1 MSATLAPGDLPLTQP
16 LCDRARHEP
25 LGGLAW
31 GAARAGD
38 AIATIGR
45 AAAGAFDW
53 ERRWP
58 RGHAPGRRLR
68 VLRAARRR
76 AMHARRS
83 GSPSVARRARTLLAR
98 RPSVGGRARRRS
110 R

>member
-45 AAAGAFDW
+45 AAAASVRRGA
-53 ERRWP
+53 P
-58 RGHAPGRRLR
+58 
-68 VLRAARRR
+68 VAAR
-76 AMHARRS
+76 A
-83 GSPSVARRARTLLAR
+83 T
-98 RPSVGGRARRRS
+98 RPDAA
-110 R
+110 

>member
-58 RGHAPGRRLR
+58 RGHAPGTPPESPARGSPPGDA
-68 VLRAARRR
+68 RAQERFAECGPPGAHAPRPPAVGRR
-76 AMHARRS
+76 AGEA
-83 GSPSVARRARTLLAR
+83 A
-98 RPSVGGRARRRS
+98 
-110 R
+110 